1 MAKVAVEK
9 KKYKVISG
17 GWVDTRTETFYKRGS
32 VVLLAPTTAMKFRNA
47 LEPVDPDEDVTKG
60 TPVSSERLTEED
72 PAAPAAKVEGDEGG
86 EEATVEQEPPAGA
99 EDATDM
105 FPNEAGAKVY
115 QLPDG
120 GLVVQ
125 VAGEKDMTFDEPDEV
140 TAHLESLPKAEVE
153 EEKPAAKKKPAKAK
167 KTK

>member
-9 KKYKVISG
+9 KKYKVVSG
-17 GWVDTRTETFYKRGS
+17 GWVETGTETFYKRGS
-32 VVLLAPTTAMKFRNA
+32 IVLLAPTTAMKFRNA
-47 LEPVDPDEDVTKG
+47 LEPVDLDEEVTKG
-60 TPVSSERLTEED
+60 TPVSSERLTAED
-72 PAAPAAKVEGDEGG
+72 PAAPAAQVEGDESG

-125 VAGEKDMTFDEPDEV
+125 VAGQDDMTFDEPDEV
-140 TAHLESLPKAEVE
+140 TAHLESLPKVEVE
-153 EEKPAAKKKPAKAK
+153 VKPAAKKKPAKAK